1 MSQKLLLGGF
11 KWVNEASQLNE
22 DFISYNEYGV
32 QCSKELH
39 EPHNDLALLPENKRN
54 WKIWKTCSKLAW

>member
-54 WKIWKTCSKLAW
+54 